1 MPRFG
6 DCSVQLSSDYALSFS
21 LARQEAAAG
30 MPMQRSVVYIIVD
43 EGADQTLGRGDRS
56 TSFHHPSEHHSTMP
70 LRQAG
75 LQSSDTGNPVF
86 R

>member
-1 MPRFG
+1 
-6 DCSVQLSSDYALSFS
+6 
-21 LARQEAAAG
+21 

>member
-1 MPRFG
+1 
-6 DCSVQLSSDYALSFS
+6 
-21 LARQEAAAG
+21 
-30 MPMQRSVVYIIVD
+30 MQRSVVYIILD